1 MCQTTFILTP
11 ITYKLYFPQEL
22 KDTTS
27 LFWYGLGMNIFVGN
41 VAAITQQALWG
52 RSLDYLSNH
61 GQIRYSEVIKEG
73 LRKEGIG
80 AFFSVPR
87 WMSRVLMNCPVQ
99 GCLPYFY
106 NEVLPLG
113 EYAYL
118 SAIKFCIYQPFLEE
132 MDVFQEKT
140 AEEMA
145 HTMKYYTH
153 NEGNTA
159 RVTTRPP

>member
-22 KDTTS
+22 KNTTS
-27 LFWYGLGMNIFVGN
+27 LFWYGLGMNVFVGN

-52 RSLDYLSNH
+52 RSLDYLADH
-61 GQIRYSEVIKEG
+61 GQIRYREVMNEG

-80 AFFSVPR
+80 AFFSISR

-106 NEVLPLG
+106 NEILPLG
-113 EYAYL
+113 EYTYL
-118 SAIKFCIYQPFLEE
+118 FVIKRCIFSEE
-132 MDVFQEKT
+132 VYVLHQKT
-140 AEEMA
+140 AVEIE
-145 HTMKYYTH
+145 HTMKYYTQ
-153 NEGNTA
+153 NECRTDTP
-159 RVTTRPP
+159 RQW